1 MIDIKKA
8 VELAVEC
15 CEELEIEDVGFEQAE
30 FVQGEGKPHWVVTV
44 GFPEPG
50 SFDLF
55 GLFRQPPRNYKVV
68 RIDAESGAV
77 ESIKIR
83 ER

>member
-1 MIDIKKA
+1 MIDVKKA

-15 CEELEIEDVGFEQAE
+15 CEEFEIEDIRFEAVE
-30 FVQGEGKPHWVVTV
+30 LARGEGKPQWLVTV
-44 GFPEPG
+44 SFPEPG

-55 GLFRQPPRNYKVV
+55 GLFRKTFRNYRVV
-68 RIDAESGAV
+68 RIDAESGTM

-83 ER
+83 EV

>member
-1 MIDIKKA
+1 MIDGKKA

-15 CEELEIEDVGFEQAE
+15 CEELEIEDVRFEAVE
-30 FVQGEGKPHWVVTV
+30 LAQGEGKPHWLVTV
-44 GFPEPG
+44 SFPEPG
-50 SFDLF
+50 SFDFF
-55 GLFRQPPRNYKVV
+55 GLFRQTTRNYKVV
-68 RIDAESGAV
+68 RIDAESGTM